1 LITPERFEK
10 EVYILEDD
18 EITNYK
24 EAITS
29 LNSNEWSKAMKSK
42 MGSMYENEVWNLV
55 AEGVKPID

>member
-42 MGSMYENEVWNLV
+42 MGSMYEN
-55 AEGVKPID
+55 